1 MVRVAVG
8 VNASVHSGLAPW
20 FALGNSGVANDIR
33 EFVAN
38 ETTCDSGR
46 NAELSPQNSET
57 EDFRRPSRSAR
68 LSPRRMTLSG
78 ALRKLWDCGLVRVLV
93 VEDEEPLADA
103 IARGLRRE
111 GMAVDVALT
120 GDDGHEK
127 SSVTRYDVVL
137 LDRDLPGMSGDDL
150 CREIVTS
157 GELTRVLM
165 LTASSSV
172 SDRVDGLSLGA
183 DDYLAKPFAFPEL
196 VARVRALGR
205 RATPAA
211 PPLLTAGDVELDP
224 AKRTVRRASGPVEL
238 TRKEFGVL
246 EVLLSA
252 AGSVVSSEELLER
265 VWDENADPFTTT
277 VRVTVM
283 TLRKKLGEPGII
295 ETVVGSGYRVSVA
308 GSE

>member
-1 MVRVAVG
+1 MV
-8 VNASVHSGLAPW
+8 
-20 FALGNSGVANDIR
+20 D
-33 EFVAN
+33 
-38 ETTCDSGR
+38 
-46 NAELSPQNSET
+46 
-57 EDFRRPSRSAR
+57 
-68 LSPRRMTLSG
+68 
-78 ALRKLWDCGLVRVLV
+78 VRILV
-93 VEDEEPLADA
+93 VEDEEPLAEA

-111 GMAVDVALT
+111 GMAVDVAYN

-127 SSVTRYDVVL
+127 ACITRYDVVL
-137 LDRDLPGMSGDDL
+137 LDRDLPGMSGDEL
-150 CREIVTS
+150 CKEIVAS

-165 LTASSSV
+165 LTASGTV
-172 SDRVDGLSLGA
+172 SERVAGLSLGA
-183 DDYLAKPFAFPEL
+183 DDYVSKPFAFPEL

-224 AKRTVRRASGPVEL
+224 ARRTVLRAGGSVEL

-252 AGSVVSSEELLER
+252 KGAVVSSEELLER

-283 TLRKKLGEPGII
+283 TLRKKLGEPGVI
-295 ETVVGSGYRVSVA
+295 ETVVGSGYRVPDA
-308 GSE
+308 GAVKG